1 MFHPL
6 GHQPPSVYWR
16 RRLVVL
22 GSLVL
27 LVVLVVLTVDAVT
40 SGKDGPARGSSLS
53 THAARTPSTPSTH
66 APATHT
72 SAHTSAGSKSSTS
85 KSSTPNSSTS
95 KSGSSSSSAAPLP
108 CAAKDL
114 AVSAVAGQ
122 TSYHVGDQPLLEMQV
137 VNTGAQPC
145 VEDLADRDV
154 ELRVYN
160 GESRVW
166 GSHDCQIQP
175 GSDERTLG
183 VNMPVRVQIT
193 WSGLTSQ
200 PKCAGTRQR
209 VGAGTYTLYAV
220 LAGKTGK
227 ATQFTI
233 S

>member
-1 MFHPL
+1 MFHPV
-6 GHQPPSVYWR
+6 GSQPPSVYWR
-16 RRLVVL
+16 RRLLLL

-27 LVVLVVLTVDAVT
+27 VIVLIALTVRAMRSDGHPAAG
-40 SGKDGPARGSSLS
+40 GKGSS
-53 THAARTPSTPSTH
+53 T
-66 APATHT
+66 ATKTSVGTST
-72 SAHTSAGSKSSTS
+72 SASSTASVTHGNSPSSSGSSGASSSTS
-85 KSSTPNSSTS
+85 
-95 KSGSSSSSAAPLP
+95 AQP

-114 AVSAVAGQ
+114 SVAAVVGKPAYQ
-122 TSYHVGDQPLLEMQV
+122 VGDQPLLELQV
-137 VNTGAQPC
+137 TNVGRAPC
-145 VEDLADRDV
+145 VQDLADKAV

-175 GSDERTLG
+175 GTDNKTLA
-183 VNMPVRVQIT
+183 VQRPVQVAVT

-220 LAGKTGK
+220 LSGKTGK
-227 ATQFTI
+227 AKQFTI